1 MPQLTSHD
9 GNNTITTTQIL
20 TQIEGGLIVLPMIGF
35 LESVAIA
42 KAFARKNKYKVDP
55 SQELIALGLANFIG
69 AFCSAYPVTG
79 SFSRTAVN
87 SISGVATP
95 LGGSYAFC
103 YNTCACWSIGDI
115 VVVSIRDDPHWI
127 FRKNCLELIDLS
139 IINKVSLV

>member
-1 MPQLTSHD
+1 MKSLTSSFHSQVPQLSSHD

-20 TQIEGGLIVLPMIGF
+20 TEIEGGLIVLPMIGF
-35 LESVAIA
+35 LESIAIA

-55 SQELIALGLANFIG
+55 SQELIALGLANFVG

-95 LGGSYAFC
+95 LGGRLPF
-103 YNTCACWSIGDI
+103 I
-115 VVVSIRDDPHWI
+115 
-127 FRKNCLELIDLS
+127 L
-139 IINKVSLV
+139 